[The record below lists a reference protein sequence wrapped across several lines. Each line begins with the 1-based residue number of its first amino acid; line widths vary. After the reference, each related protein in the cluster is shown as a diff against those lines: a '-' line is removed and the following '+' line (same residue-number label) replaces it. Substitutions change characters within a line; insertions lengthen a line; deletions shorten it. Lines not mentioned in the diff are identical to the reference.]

1 MSALMDFDIVA
12 FFGKKREQARLM
24 RPMDVIPAELE
35 AGFDLL
41 GQLDPDW
48 VWVLAQ
54 DEKIKGVL
62 IASPAHGVAMIWR
75 ITVAK
80 DASQMALFK
89 LLRAFL
95 RDARSRGLRGYLTIV
110 SPSSESQKRLT
121 GIFEKAGGQVVESGM
136 TMLASPVPGRII

>member
-1 MSALMDFDIVA
+1 
-12 FFGKKREQARLM
+12 
-24 RPMDVIPAELE
+24 MDVIPAELE
-35 AGFDLL
+35 SGFDLL